1 MPCGSIHQGR
11 WGQKLLVAIPVL
23 ALLGTLPLN
32 AIVVGGCAQEYESPD
47 AALRRCVVVGRAVE
61 MAGTKI
67 LGQASTAAASDVSG
81 SRVSDSLAD
90 LLPMLQ
96 GAISPVDT
104 SGNGSPVVLNFNSPP
119 IFGGKTSLQTTLI
132 EPKIF
137 APIEEKFADATR
149 DVESKTLLDRAGGFG
164 DATYSLGWA
173 PVRRARNWG
182 ARRQQLF
189 GRDIETYLP
198 LIDEYAQDVLI
209 PKLNAKAN
217 NFFTTARNGLSSS
230 ATAADLAAK
239 LGKTPNE
246 IFGMS
251 FADLRTAAA
260 ATADPDGAEDLVD
273 KLKGEIEDFAAD
285 DTDDEEIL
293 DQQQELSDQFAALI
307 GNQPVLQ
314 VRTSYR
320 DADPAVGPRDFGV
333 TVEYSAGTLNFN
345 RLLDEYRGLIKQW
358 PDTSG
363 PIDDATRR
371 RFKEQAFNRI
381 AKRSAEGDLW
391 RTSYAITYKKV
402 DDYDEDFEYDVDDVK
417 KTFNVTAP
425 GVDQW
430 QVRINY
436 SQLAG
441 PSDLLA
447 SEARPRLEFSVE
459 GIWNKEDDDVAE
471 DLRRNDR
478 VLGRITYTVP
488 TTDNMTFPISIVYA
502 NRPEFLMEDKDL
514 KNKLSMHVGL
524 SYKLPR
530 PGAIRE
536 KKDEGDQ

>member
-32 AIVVGGCAQEYESPD
+32 AIVVGGCAQEYESPED
-47 AALRRCVVVGRAVE
+47 ALHRCIVMGKVVE

-67 LGQASTAAASDVSG
+67 LGQASTAAATDVSG
-81 SRVSDSLAD
+81 SRVSDSLSD
-90 LLPMLQ
+90 LLPLLQ

-119 IFGGKTSLQTTLI
+119 IFGGKTSLQTTLV

-137 APIEEKFADATR
+137 APLEKKFADATR

-164 DATYSLGWA
+164 DATFSLGWS
-173 PVRRARNWG
+173 PVLRASNWE
-182 ARRQQLF
+182 AKRHQLF

-198 LIDEYAQDVLI
+198 LIDQYARDVLY
-209 PKLNAKAN
+209 PNLNMNVTNLISKAKSEVK
-217 NFFTTARNGLSSS
+217 TTGDA
-230 ATAADLAAK
+230 LAAK
-239 LGKTPNE
+239 LGTNLDAVMA
-246 IFGMS
+246 MS
-251 FADLRTAAA
+251 FADLRTAAGKS
-260 ATADPDGAEDLVD
+260 ADPDGAKSLVD
-273 KLKGEIEDFAAD
+273 DFKSEIEDLAD
-285 DTDDEEIL
+285 DDEMDNEEMA
-293 DQQQELSDQFAALI
+293 DEQEELSHQFAALV

-320 DADPAVGPRDFGV
+320 DADPAVGPRDYGI

-345 RLLDEYRGLIKQW
+345 RLLDEYHTLAKQKA
-358 PDTSG
+358 G
-363 PIDDATRR
+363 AT
-371 RFKEQAFNRI
+371 KKQLMEEAFNKI

-391 RTSYAITYKKV
+391 RTSYAITYKNIS
-402 DDYDEDFEYDVDDVK
+402 DYDESFKYKLDGVDK
-417 KTFNVTAP
+417 AFKLTAP
-425 GVDQW
+425 GVKQW
-430 QVRINY
+430 QLRVNY

-459 GIWNKEDDDVAE
+459 GIWNQEDDNIAE
-471 DLRRNDR
+471 ELRRHDR

-488 TTDNMTFPISIVYA
+488 TTDNMSFPVSIVYA

-514 KNKLSMHVGL
+514 QNKLSMHVGL

-536 KKDEGDQ
+536 KKDENED